1 MSRVE
6 AAAAGA
12 DAPLP
17 VEVCEQAMQWWL
29 DLQEADVDAR
39 ALAAFAQWRGAS
51 RTHELAWQ
59 RAQALA
65 SQMSAFRQAGD
76 VTLAKR
82 ALLAC
87 PDPAISRR
95 RAMTGLAV
103 LLAAAGGGWSARD
116 TALVQQF
123 SADYHTGVGEQQRV
137 VLSSQLELL
146 LNTRSAVNARRVEGN
161 WHIDLLDGE
170 VLMDTTATAPLLL
183 RADPLHV
190 STTGARFSTRR
201 MSNGAARLA
210 VLNGT
215 VQVRSLHAPGTLL
228 LKGGEQVHLGPRAVL
243 ERSALQASTWA
254 WSEGMIVAHGQPL
267 QAFLEDVAR
276 YRRGH
281 LGCDDALSSLPVW
294 GTYPLA
300 DTERIIAAVA
310 DTLKLDVQRFTR
322 LWVNLRQPSRSA

>member
-1 MSRVE
+1 VSRVE

-161 WHIDLLDGE
+161 WHIDLLGGE

-183 RADPLHV
+183 RADPLHA

-210 VLNGT
+210 VLSGT

-228 LKGGEQVHLGPRAVL
+228 LKAGEQVHLGPRAVL
-243 ERSALQASTWA
+243 ERSALQASTLA